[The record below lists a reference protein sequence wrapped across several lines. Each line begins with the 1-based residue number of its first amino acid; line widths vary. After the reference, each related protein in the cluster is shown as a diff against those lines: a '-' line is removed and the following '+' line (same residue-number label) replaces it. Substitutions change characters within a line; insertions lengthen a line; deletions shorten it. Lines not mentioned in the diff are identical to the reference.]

1 MSTVRHAAIDR
12 HDAGFTILEV
22 LIALAIVAASIVAI
36 GTVMATNVR
45 GVRKLED
52 HVALMQTA
60 QAVLVTA
67 IPPRKDLAEGRLSG
81 ELRNYRWQVDIGPVG
96 GDFAAENAKILWI
109 PKLLKIRVRSPSG
122 ATVEL
127 ATVRLMRKA
136 PGR

>member
-1 MSTVRHAAIDR
+1 
-12 HDAGFTILEV
+12 
-22 LIALAIVAASIVAI
+22 
-36 GTVMATNVR
+36 MATNVR
-45 GVRKLED
+45 GVRKLEE

-96 GDFAAENAKILWI
+96 GDLVAEAAEVPWI
-109 PKLLKIRVRSPSG
+109 PELVKVRVRSPSG

-127 ATVRLMRKA
+127 ATVRLMRIA
-136 PGR
+136 RSQ

>member
-1 MSTVRHAAIDR
+1 MTARHAAIDR

-36 GTVMATNVR
+36 GAMMATNAR

-60 QAVLVTA
+60 QAVLTTA
-67 IPPRKDLAEGRLSG
+67 IPPRKDLAEGRISG

-96 GDFAAENAKILWI
+96 GDFVTEKTETPWI
-109 PKLLKIRVRSPSG
+109 PELVKVRVRSPSG
-122 ATVEL
+122 ATIEL

-136 PGR
+136 RSQ